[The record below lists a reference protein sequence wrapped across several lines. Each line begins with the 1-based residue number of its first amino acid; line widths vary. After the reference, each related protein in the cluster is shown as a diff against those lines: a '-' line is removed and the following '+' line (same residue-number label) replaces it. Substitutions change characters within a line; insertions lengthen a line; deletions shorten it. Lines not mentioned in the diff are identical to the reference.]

1 MRPEELVEQ
10 RWFRSKQRPIA
21 SVTDHDGAALDGG
34 AALLVLA
41 VAYADGGRPDRYVVP
56 VIDGR
61 EPDDGDGAWAA
72 MVAAIAAGA
81 ELRGRAGTFRCAP
94 TAALDELLPSAMES
108 AAALTERRLR
118 VEQSNTS
125 VVLGDRLILKLYRL
139 LEDGESPDLE
149 IGEFLTDV
157 GFGGTP
163 PVAGS
168 IHYVPDAGRPS
179 AVAMLQALVPATGD
193 AWKTMT
199 DALRHD
205 PASGVAQASGI
216 GRLTAE
222 LHGALAS
229 RPDHPGFPAR
239 AASQAEAAS
248 WRTSAERQLAQAE
261 SAVSGEAHDR
271 LVALAPA
278 IRARFA
284 DTFGAASGQARV
296 SRIHGDYHLGQL
308 LARPDG
314 RYSVIDFEG
323 EPARPLAERRLPSSP
338 LRDVAGM
345 LRSLD
350 YAARTVA
357 AEAEAFDAP
366 AWLGRARDAFLAAYG
381 GVGDDEQ
388 SLLDAFELEK
398 ACYEVRYEAGNRP
411 GWLWLPLA
419 AVERLALG

>member
-21 SVTDHDGAALDGG
+21 RVTEHDRAPLDGKAALS
-34 AALLVLA
+34 VLE
-41 VAYADGGRPDRYVVP
+41 VAYADGGRPDRYLSP

-61 EPDDGDGAWAA
+61 EPQDGDGAWAA

-81 ELRGRAGTFRCAP
+81 ELRGRGGTFRCAP
-94 TAALDELLPSAMES
+94 TAALDELLPSAIES
-108 AAALTERRLR
+108 AAALDERRLR

-125 VVLGDRLILKLYRL
+125 IVLGERLILKLYRL

-157 GFGGTP
+157 GFDGTP

-168 IHYVPDAGRPS
+168 VHYLPHVGRSS

-193 AWKTMT
+193 AWTTMT
-199 DALRHD
+199 DALRRD
-205 PASGVAQASGI
+205 PAIGVAEAATI

-222 LHGALAS
+222 LHRALAS
-229 RPDHPGFPAR
+229 RPDHPNFPSRTAEP
-239 AASQAEAAS
+239 AEAAS
-248 WRTSAERQLAQAE
+248 WRASAERQLAEAE
-261 SAVSGEAHDR
+261 SAVSGDAHDR

-314 RYSVIDFEG
+314 GYSVIDFEG

-357 AEAEAFDAP
+357 AEADEFDAD
-366 AWLGRARDAFLAAYG
+366 AWLRGARDAFLAAYG
-381 GVGDDEQ
+381 GVGDDEG

-419 AVERLALG
+419 AVERLALE

>member
-21 SVTDHDGAALDGG
+21 SVTEHDRATLDGD

-41 VAYADGGRPDRYVVP
+41 VAYADGGRLDRYVLP
-56 VIDGR
+56 VINGR
-61 EPDDGDGAWAA
+61 EPEDGDGAWAA
-72 MVAAIAAGA
+72 MVAIIAAGA

-94 TAALDELLPSAMES
+94 TAALDELLPSAIES

-139 LEDGESPDLE
+139 LEHGESPDLE

-157 GFGGTP
+157 GFDGTP

-168 IHYVPDAGRPS
+168 IHYLPDAGRPS

-193 AWKTMT
+193 GWKTMT
-199 DALRHD
+199 DALRD
-205 PASGVAQASGI
+205 EPESGVAQASAI
-216 GRLTAE
+216 GRLTAQ
-222 LHGALAS
+222 LHRALAS
-229 RPDHPGFPAR
+229 RPDHPAFPVR
-239 AASQAEAAS
+239 AASPAEAAS

-261 SAVSGEAHDR
+261 SALSGEAHDR

-278 IRARFA
+278 LRARFA
-284 DTFGAASGQARV
+284 DTFGAASGQAPV

-308 LARPDG
+308 LTRPDG
-314 RYSVIDFEG
+314 GYSVIDFEG

-357 AEAEAFDAP
+357 AEADAFDAQ
-366 AWLGRARDAFLAAYG
+366 AWLGRARNAFLAAYG
-381 GVGDDEQ
+381 GVGHDEQ

-398 ACYEVRYEAGNRP
+398 ACYEIRYEAGNRP

-419 AVERLALG
+419 AVERLALE

>member
-1 MRPEELVEQ
+1 MRPEELVAK

-21 SVTDHDGAALDGG
+21 SVTEHDRAALVGE
-34 AALLVLA
+34 AALVVLN
-41 VAYADGGRPDRYVVP
+41 VAYADGGRPDRYLLP
-56 VIDGR
+56 LIDGR
-61 EPDDGDGAWAA
+61 EPDDGEGAWTA
-72 MVAAIAAGA
+72 MVAAIAAGT
-81 ELRGRAGTFRCAP
+81 ELRGYAGTFRCAP
-94 TAALDELLPSAMES
+94 TAALDELLPSPVES

-125 VVLGDRLILKLYRL
+125 IVLGDRLILKLYRL
-139 LEDGESPDLE
+139 LEDGESPDTE
-149 IGEFLTDV
+149 IGEFLTRV
-157 GFGGTP
+157 GFSGTP

-168 IHYVPDAGRPS
+168 IRYLPDGGGAS

-193 AWKTMT
+193 AWTTMT
-199 DALRHD
+199 DALRRD
-205 PASGVAQASGI
+205 PAIGVKEAAII
-216 GRLTAE
+216 GRLTAD
-222 LHGALAS
+222 LHRALAS
-229 RPDHPGFPAR
+229 RPDHPDFPAR
-239 AASQAEAAS
+239 TATPAEAAS
-248 WRTSAERQLAQAE
+248 WRASAERQLAEAE

-284 DTFGAASGQARV
+284 DTFGAASGQAGV

-314 RYSVIDFEG
+314 GYSVIDFEG
-323 EPARPLAERRLPSSP
+323 EPARPLAERRLPTSP

-357 AEAEAFDAP
+357 AVADALDAEA
-366 AWLGRARDAFLAAYG
+366 WLERAREAFLSAYG
-381 GVGDDEQ
+381 GAGHDERL
-388 SLLDAFELEK
+388 LLDAFELEK

-411 GWLWLPLA
+411 DWLWLPLA
-419 AVERLALG
+419 AVERLVRQ

>member
-21 SVTDHDGAALDGG
+21 GVTEHDRATLDGE

-41 VAYADGGRPDRYVVP
+41 VAYADGGRPDRYVAP
-56 VIDGR
+56 VIEGR
-61 EPDDGDGAWAA
+61 EPEDGDGAWAA

-108 AAALTERRLR
+108 ASALTERRLR

-125 VVLGDRLILKLYRL
+125 VVLGERLILKLYRL
-139 LEDGESPDLE
+139 LEDGESPDVE

-157 GFGGTP
+157 GFDGTP

-168 IHYVPDAGRPS
+168 VHYLPDSGRPS
-179 AVAMLQALVPATGD
+179 VVAMLQVLVPATGD
-193 AWKTMT
+193 GWKTMT

-205 PASGVAQASGI
+205 PESGVAQASAI

-222 LHGALAS
+222 LHRALVS
-229 RPDHPGFPAR
+229 RPDHPDFPLR
-239 AASQAEAAS
+239 AASPAEAAS
-248 WRTSAERQLAQAE
+248 WRASAERQLAEAE

-271 LVALAPA
+271 LVAFAPA

-314 RYSVIDFEG
+314 GYSVIDFEG

-357 AEAEAFDAP
+357 AEADTLDAE
-366 AWLGRARDAFLAAYG
+366 AWLGRARDAFLAGYG
-381 GVGDDEQ
+381 GVAADQ
-388 SLLDAFELEK
+388 RALLDAFELEK

-419 AVERLALG
+419 AVERLALE